1 MKKMMILCAALFT
14 MGTAV
19 AQVSSLYTSE
29 SGAVPEVK
37 SVLNNDKNLILGYT
51 ITFEY
56 PVEDI
61 EEAVIARL
69 ETEGVEGSKK
79 KNFYAFKE
87 IKYNYL
93 WNRTFDMY
101 MQFIGSKNAGTINL
115 LLSQGYDNFIIPTED
130 SLTTDKVYKWLTS
143 LDLDVQNYRYDVT
156 MQAHQEELENIDK
169 ELAKLEKER
178 DKVEKK
184 IKKNNDAQLKFE
196 ASRTIVSGN
205 ELNVDTKA
213 IEKEQKQGKKLLD
226 ERAKLESDLYK
237 VTEKIANVRSDLN
250 KKNYAIDNLQSQ
262 KPKSNQI
269 VRKKK

>member
-1 MKKMMILCAALFT
+1 
-14 MGTAV
+14 
-19 AQVSSLYTSE
+19 
-29 SGAVPEVK
+29 
-37 SVLNNDKNLILGYT
+37 
-51 ITFEY
+51 
-56 PVEDI
+56 
-61 EEAVIARL
+61 
-69 ETEGVEGSKK
+69 
-79 KNFYAFKE
+79 
-87 IKYNYL
+87 
-93 WNRTFDMY
+93 
-101 MQFIGSKNAGTINL
+101 
-115 LLSQGYDNFIIPTED
+115 
-130 SLTTDKVYKWLTS
+130 